1 MQLGL
6 YVHCPFCISKCNY
19 CDFNS
24 QPAPTE
30 LRERYLGALIEQ
42 IQRRVSSSFAAC
54 VAQASRRAE
63 PVEASPTPDA
73 PHVTTVFCG
82 GGTPTI
88 YTAQQLALVLNAVR
102 ASGKLDP
109 GAEVTCEA
117 NPDTVDADK
126 LDALRAA
133 GFNRISLGMQ
143 SLVDAELQILGR
155 SHDSDTA
162 LAAAAAAR
170 DIFDNLSVDIIYGI
184 PGQTADSWVA
194 TLAGIIALQPDHIS
208 AYGLMIE
215 EGTPLFEMVAAGR
228 LQPHDDDTYADLY
241 EQAQGTLAGAGYEQY
256 EISNFARPG
265 RRCRHNL
272 IYWRNQQYLG
282 CGAGAASYLNGTR
295 SVNIADPQE
304 YCDALAAGEDIIA
317 SDETLDKPHW
327 AAETI
332 MLGLRTIEGVDLR
345 QISQDCG
352 MELETSHADT
362 IAVLVAEG
370 IATYDRGVLRLTP
383 EKGFLLHSEVAR
395 RFFL

>member
-1 MQLGL
+1 VQLGL
-6 YVHCPFCISKCNY
+6 YVHFPFCISKCNY

-24 QPAPTE
+24 QVAPAE
-30 LRERYLGALIEQ
+30 LRERYLAALIEQ
-42 IQRRVSSSFAAC
+42 LECRVSGLTYCPDGQVS
-54 VAQASRRAE
+54 
-63 PVEASPTPDA
+63 SPTPDA
-73 PHVTTVFCG
+73 LHITTVFFG

-88 YTAQQLALVLNAVR
+88 YSADDLARVLDTI
-102 ASGKLDP
+102 SSTGKLDP
-109 GAEVTCEA
+109 GAEITCEA

-143 SLVDAELQILGR
+143 SLVDVELQILGR

-162 LAAAAAAR
+162 LAAAATAR

-184 PGQTADSWVA
+184 PGQTADSWA
-194 TLAGIIALQPDHIS
+194 GTLAAIIALQPDHIS

-215 EGTPLFEMVAAGR
+215 ADTPLFEMVTAGQ

-241 EQAQGTLAGAGYEQY
+241 EQGQSTLAAAGYEQY

-265 RRCRHNL
+265 RRCLHNL

-282 CGAGAASYLNGTR
+282 CGAGAASYLDGTR
-295 SVNIADPQE
+295 SVNVADPQE
-304 YCDALAAGEDIIA
+304 YCDAAAAGEDVIA
-317 SDETLDKPHW
+317 SEETLDKPHW

-345 QISQDCG
+345 QISQDCDID
-352 MELETSHADT
+352 LEKEHEGT
-362 IAVLVAEG
+362 ISALAAEG
-370 IATYDRGVLRLTP
+370 IATYSHSVLRLTP

-395 RFFL
+395 RFLL